1 MAAEDP
7 VIEDPIDELC
17 ILLRFPSGFR
27 VCLYFLFRVMVSGF
41 LCWFLGLGSG
51 LGLGFLKN
59 NIFLINCLVVLG
71 FQIK

>member
-1 MAAEDP
+1 M
-7 VIEDPIDELC
+7 
-17 ILLRFPSGFR
+17 FPSGFR